1 MKKAFLDDENIMK
14 IKKVIKSY
22 GADRIILFGSRV
34 KHLENKFSD
43 YDTLAIFNKSFN
55 HKEKINLET
64 KIRKELAKDFV
75 DIDILV
81 RTKSDIEI
89 AETKIGSTT
98 KNALQEGIEL

>member
-1 MKKAFLDDENIMK
+1 MKNALLYDENIIK
-14 IKKVIKSY
+14 IRNVINSY
-22 GADRIILFGSRV
+22 GADKIILFGSRV

-43 YDTLAIFNKSFN
+43 YDTLAIFNKPFN

-89 AETKIGSTT
+89 AETQIGNTT